1 MKLASQ
7 VRVLNDG
14 AGTVEGTADND
25 IRVEGAQSVIV
36 LLTMG
41 TDYENVWPDYKGE
54 DPLPEVKQRI
64 EDATA
69 KGYEQLKAEHVAD
82 YEALFGTV
90 DVDLGQFDNA
100 VPTNELLRN
109 YQDAFKKGNITDAQ
123 YRELEVLAF
132 QFGRYA
138 LIASSRDGSL
148 PANLQGVWN
157 DNNSPMWSS
166 DYHLNVNLEMN
177 YWSAMVTNM
186 ADTMLPLIDYVDS
199 LRAPG
204 RVTARE
210 YLGIEDGGWVANCSN
225 NPFGYTSPHDA
236 YEYAL
241 NPASSAWLCN
251 NIYDYYLFTG
261 DEEMLREKIYPI
273 MREAAE
279 ALSKLLVE
287 DPRDGSLV
295 VAPSFSSEHGPV
307 TVGTTYE
314 QSLTYQLFED
324 VIESSAAAGETDME
338 FINTLAEQKERLDP
352 IRIGERGQIK
362 EWREEDVV
370 EIEDL
375 TNSADYGGPHRHTS
389 HLLGLYPLSMITA
402 ETPDEFAAA
411 KVSLEERGN
420 ASTGW
425 SRAMKMNEWARLFDG
440 KNAMECYSGI
450 LAERTISNLFDTHP
464 PLQIDG
470 TLGLTA
476 GVAEML
482 LQSHAGY
489 VQPIPAL
496 PDEWASG
503 SYSGLMARGNFEVG
517 ASWDEDSLTE
527 MTVLSNNGN
536 ELKIRYNEIAD

>member
-14 AGTVEGTADND
+14 TGTVEGTADND

-69 KGYEQLKAEHVAD
+69 KRYEQLKAEHVAD

-186 ADTMLPLIDYVDS
+186 ADPMLPLIDYVDS

-204 RVTARE
+204 RVPARE
-210 YLGIEDGGWVANCSN
+210 YLGIEDGG
-225 NPFGYTSPHDA
+225 
-236 YEYAL
+236 
-241 NPASSAWLCN
+241 
-251 NIYDYYLFTG
+251 
-261 DEEMLREKIYPI
+261 
-273 MREAAE
+273 
-279 ALSKLLVE
+279 
-287 DPRDGSLV
+287 
-295 VAPSFSSEHGPV
+295 
-307 TVGTTYE
+307 
-314 QSLTYQLFED
+314 
-324 VIESSAAAGETDME
+324 
-338 FINTLAEQKERLDP
+338 
-352 IRIGERGQIK
+352 
-362 EWREEDVV
+362 
-370 EIEDL
+370 
-375 TNSADYGGPHRHTS
+375 
-389 HLLGLYPLSMITA
+389 
-402 ETPDEFAAA
+402 
-411 KVSLEERGN
+411 
-420 ASTGW
+420 
-425 SRAMKMNEWARLFDG
+425 
-440 KNAMECYSGI
+440 
-450 LAERTISNLFDTHP
+450 
-464 PLQIDG
+464 
-470 TLGLTA
+470 
-476 GVAEML
+476 
-482 LQSHAGY
+482 
-489 VQPIPAL
+489 
-496 PDEWASG
+496 
-503 SYSGLMARGNFEVG
+503 
-517 ASWDEDSLTE
+517 
-527 MTVLSNNGN
+527 
-536 ELKIRYNEIAD
+536 